1 MNASAAARAP
11 RNREVHDMSQQTDKP
26 GMGAAPQHEQA
37 DLPALAD
44 REGVL
49 EDLERV
55 ICEAWESFDAPRTA
69 EPQLDE
75 MLIGRLEMPLP
86 EKAGNPDAILA
97 DAARVLDA
105 SISPSRPLYLGYIG
119 SA

>member
-1 MNASAAARAP
+1 
-11 RNREVHDMSQQTDKP
+11 MSQQRDKS
-26 GMGAAPQHEQA
+26 GMGTAPQHEQA

-55 ICEAWESFDAPRTA
+55 ICEAWESFDTPRTA

-75 MLIGRLEMPLP
+75 MLIGRLETSLP
-86 EKAGNPDAILA
+86 EKPATQTGSWPTP
-97 DAARVLDA
+97 RA
-105 SISPSRPLYLGYIG
+105 SSTPASRPQGRSTWAT
-119 SA
+119 SALQVWR